1 MLYDGFYLLRVGKR
15 IFVHARKG
23 ELYPRSLSMLAIGV
37 LASGRGTN
45 LQALLEAQD
54 QGHLGPASIETVLT
68 DTKDAQALDRAQ
80 AFGVPARFVDP
91 KDRDRDAYDAE
102 LVALLEEAG
111 VDLVVLAGFLRV
123 LSNRFLG
130 AFPNRVINVH
140 PSLLP
145 AFKGLNAQQQ
155 ALEAGVRIAGA
166 TTHIVTE
173 ELDDGPILLQS
184 AVPVHPDDDV
194 EALEARILATE
205 HRILPA
211 SVRLFAEGRVSIED
225 KQVRIKGNVE
235 LPEGD
240 LIVPEVT
247 S

>member
-1 MLYDGFYLLRVGKR
+1 MRVKGGCTLRS
-15 IFVHARKG
+15 
-23 ELYPRSLSMLAIGV
+23 PSMLAIGV

-45 LQALLEAQD
+45 LQAILEAQRED
-54 QGHLGPASIETVLT
+54 RLGPARVEIVLS
-68 DTKDAQALDRAQ
+68 DNEDATALERASR
-80 AFGVPARFVDP
+80 FDVPARFVDP
-91 KDRDRDAYDAE
+91 HDRSPEAYDEE
-102 LVALLEEAG
+102 LITILDDAG

-123 LSNRFLG
+123 LSTRFLG

-145 AFKGLNAQQQ
+145 AFRGLNAQQQ

-173 ELDDGPILLQS
+173 DIDDGPILLQS
-184 AVPVHPDDDV
+184 AVPVHPDDD
-194 EALEARILATE
+194 ARSLEKRILATE

-211 SVRLFAEGRVSIED
+211 SVRLFAEGRVSIEED
-225 KQVRIKGNVE
+225 RALIKGSVD